1 MRLIE
6 MLTPIW
12 DTVKG
17 VLPLTSILLII
28 QLVIL
33 RKPIENV
40 KDFSLGI
47 LFAVFGLHFFLQGSN
62 MSLIPLGES
71 VGRNLY
77 IIDRRWVIVLMGFVI
92 GYLGTLVEPA
102 LSSLALEVEEMSA
115 GVISQKLLINAV
127 AAGFGLGMSLG
138 LFKIM
143 NDVQYIKILVPL
155 LVLVIVLAFLTPE
168 PYVSIAMDS
177 ASATT
182 GPVNIPLNMALAIG
196 LASIIEGADPLL
208 SGFGVVGLT
217 SVGAM
222 VSVLLLGLSTRF

>member
-1 MRLIE
+1 MRVIE

-33 RKPIENV
+33 RKPVENV
-40 KDFSLGI
+40 KDFSMGI
-47 LFAVFGLHFFLQGSN
+47 LFAIIGLHFFLQGSN

-77 IIDRRWVIVLMGFVI
+77 ILDRRWVIVLIGFVI

-143 NDVQYIKILVPL
+143 NDIQYIKILVPL
-155 LVLVIVLAFLTPE
+155 LILVIVLAFLTPE